1 MGDGLRQM
9 VVGFGLM
16 TFGIGCVAQPDE
28 LRLEE
33 GVSEELA
40 RHRRAT
46 LADLSY
52 AYELSVPRDAG
63 ALTGTLITQFTL
75 RDDSNSPVVIDF
87 KDPGERVRTVYVNG
101 ETAEW
106 TAAFDHLAIDGS
118 VFATDAHN
126 EVSIEFEAGDEAL
139 NRNPDFLY
147 TLFVPDRAHFSLPVH
162 IPRNEADPDLS
173 PRFCRGRLSDR
184 GGGTGGTHLQDVP
197 SRDRYRE
204 GGP

>member
-1 MGDGLRQM
+1 MGDGLLQM
-9 VVGFGLM
+9 VVGFGLV

-101 ETAEW
+101 EAAEW
-106 TAAFDHLAIDGS
+106 TAVFDHLAIDGS
-118 VFATDAHN
+118 AFATDAHN

-147 TLFVPDRAHFSLPVH
+147 TLFVPDRAHFSLP
-162 IPRNEADPDLS
+162 IS
-173 PRFCRGRLSDR
+173 
-184 GGGTGGTHLQDVP
+184 T
-197 SRDRYRE
+197 SRT
-204 GGP
+204 